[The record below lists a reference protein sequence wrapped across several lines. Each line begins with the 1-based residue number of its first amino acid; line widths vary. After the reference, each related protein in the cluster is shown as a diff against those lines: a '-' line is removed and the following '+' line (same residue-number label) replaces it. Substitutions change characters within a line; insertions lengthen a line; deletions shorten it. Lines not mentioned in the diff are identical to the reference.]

1 MFKHEVFISDNR
13 EAAMIAEMFKGHV
26 TAYNIRDGEEAF
38 VVTFVSKL
46 SHKKIVDKVMPFFS
60 LEEVISNKI

>member
-13 EAAMIAEMFKGHV
+13 EAATIAEMFNGHIE
-26 TAYNIRDGEEAF
+26 AYNVGDEETF

-46 SHKKIVDKVMPFFS
+46 SHKKVVDKVMPFSF
-60 LEEVISNKI
+60 EEVISEEI

>member
-13 EAAMIAEMFKGHV
+13 EAATIAEMFNGHIE
-26 TAYNIRDGEEAF
+26 AYNVGDEEEAF

-46 SHKKIVDKVMPFFS
+46 SHKKVVDKVMPFSF
-60 LEEVISNKI
+60 EEVISEEI